1 MPRSGA
7 AILRLVATDDHSTPV
22 AGVEVDAEVSRLLT
36 MQQQVQCD
44 VYHMK
49 AYVRFR
55 KVVDGSVEHYIAW
68 HQPDHPILP
77 LAAPFFCGTV
87 CFSALVDP
95 HAGGVGPLGWGD
107 HQLRPGSDAAGGAE
121 RRCVGDGL
129 ANLLRGDV

>member
-1 MPRSGA
+1 M
-7 AILRLVATDDHSTPV
+7 ATDDHSTPV

-77 LAAPFFCGTV
+77 LAAPFFLRNGLLLCAGRSSRRRRRPIGMGRP
-87 CFSALVDP
+87 SAS
-95 HAGGVGPLGWGD
+95 A
-107 HQLRPGSDAAGGAE
+107 RE
-121 RRCVGDGL
+121 
-129 ANLLRGDV
+129 